1 MSKKGYRPMSNIRS
15 NDPLHKRSDSWG
27 PFRPGV
33 PADERR
39 AQLRELRAL
48 LRVLAGPA
56 SHDAADALSRA
67 AEQPDDPERLR
78 AALAAIEQLRPKPR
92 RNVLA
97 SFARLHWPGGAE

>member
-1 MSKKGYRPMSNIRS
+1 MSNIRS
-15 NDPLHKRSDSWG
+15 NDPLHKRSNGAWG

-33 PADERR
+33 PADERT

-56 SHDAADALSRA
+56 SNDAADALTRA
-67 AEQPDDPERLR
+67 AERPDDPELLR
-78 AALAAIEQLRPKPR
+78 AALVSIEALRPKPR

-97 SFARLHWPGGAE
+97 TFARLHRPGGAE